1 MNLEELKKKMDEEH
15 YIYDDT
21 LSTVL
26 YVALQLGRPL
36 LIEGA
41 AGVGKTEV
49 AKVMAAALDRELVR
63 LQCYEGLDESKALY
77 EWNYQK
83 QLLSIQVNMNAQD
96 REALTRSLFSDE
108 YLLERPLLKSIR
120 SEKPVVLL
128 IDEIDKADE
137 EFEAFLLELLSEMQV
152 TIPEVGTIRANSV
165 PFVVLTSNRA
175 RPLSE
180 ALRRR
185 CAYLY
190 IEYPDMEK
198 ELAIL
203 RAKLPH
209 VDDRLCA
216 QVALAVQKLRS
227 NEVILKKPSI
237 AETLDWAAALDALG
251 IRELTPDALRK
262 TAGFVLK
269 NNEDMAALAR
279 QTADKLDAMGIKFK
293 VVNVVDLVKLQ
304 SAKENNEALSDEEFA
319 ELFTEDKPVLFA
331 YHSYARDVRG
341 LIYDRPNHDNFNV
354 HGYEEQGST
363 TTPYDMVR
371 VNNIDRYELQAEALR
386 MIDADKYADKINE
399 LEAFRQEAF
408 QFAVDNGYDHPDYT
422 DWVYSGVN
430 TNKQGAVSATAATAG
445 DNE

>member
-1 MNLEELKKKMDEEH
+1 MTLEELKEKMDREN
-15 YIYDDT
+15 YVYNDV
-21 LSTVL
+21 LATVL
-26 YVALQLGRPL
+26 YVALTLGRPL

-63 LQCYEGLDESKALY
+63 LQCYEGLDEGKALY

-83 QLLSIQVNMNAQD
+83 QLLSIQVNRSTQD
-96 REALTRSLFSDE
+96 SDALTKSLFSDE

-137 EFEAFLLELLSEMQV
+137 EFEAFLLELLSEQQV
-152 TIPEVGTIRANSV
+152 TVPEIGTIKAKSI

-185 CAYLY
+185 CAYLH
-190 IEYPDMEK
+190 IDYPDMEK

-203 RAKLPH
+203 RKKLPH

-227 NEVILKKPSI
+227 SEAILKKPSI

-251 IRELTPDALRK
+251 IKELTPEALRQ

-269 NNEDMAALAR
+269 NNEDLEVLA
-279 QTADKLDAMGIKFK
+279 G
-293 VVNVVDLVKLQ
+293 
-304 SAKENNEALSDEEFA
+304 EEALTA
-319 ELFTEDKPVLFA
+319 ET
-331 YHSYARDVRG
+331 HCG
-341 LIYDRPNHDNFNV
+341 HCQGHH
-354 HGYEEQGST
+354 HG
-363 TTPYDMVR
+363 
-371 VNNIDRYELQAEALR
+371 
-386 MIDADKYADKINE
+386 
-399 LEAFRQEAF
+399 
-408 QFAVDNGYDHPDYT
+408 
-422 DWVYSGVN
+422 
-430 TNKQGAVSATAATAG
+430 
-445 DNE
+445 

>member
-1 MNLEELKKKMDEEH
+1 MKLIFELGVEGRGMTLMPECDVPEYRLPEE
-15 YIYDDT
+15 
-21 LSTVL
+21 
-26 YVALQLGRPL
+26 R
-36 LIEGA
+36 
-41 AGVGKTEV
+41 
-49 AKVMAAALDRELVR
+49 
-63 LQCYEGLDESKALY
+63 
-77 EWNYQK
+77 
-83 QLLSIQVNMNAQD
+83 
-96 REALTRSLFSDE
+96 
-108 YLLERPLLKSIR
+108 
-120 SEKPVVLL
+120 
-128 IDEIDKADE
+128 
-137 EFEAFLLELLSEMQV
+137 
-152 TIPEVGTIRANSV
+152 
-165 PFVVLTSNRA
+165 
-175 RPLSE
+175 SE
-180 ALRRR
+180 ALH
-185 CAYLY
+185 
-190 IEYPDMEK
+190 
-198 ELAIL
+198 
-203 RAKLPH
+203 LPH
-209 VDDRLCA
+209 V
-216 QVALAVQKLRS
+216 S
-227 NEVILKKPSI
+227 EN
-237 AETLDWAAALDALG
+237 
-251 IRELTPDALRK
+251 ELTRHYTALCKRIHGVND
-262 TAGFVLK
+262 GFYPLGSCTMK
-269 NNEDMAALAR
+269 YNPKIDEDMAALAR

>member
-1 MNLEELKKKMDEEH
+1 MNLDQLKKKMDEAH

-21 LSTVL
+21 LATVL
-26 YVALQLGRPL
+26 AVALQLGRPL

-41 AGVGKTEV
+41 AGVGKTEI
-49 AKVMAAALDRELVR
+49 AKVMASALDRDLVR

-83 QLLSIQVNMNAQD
+83 QLLAIQVNVGSDDKD
-96 REALTRSLFSDE
+96 RLTRSLFSDE
-108 YLLERPLLKSIR
+108 YLLERPLLQSIR
-120 SEKPVVLL
+120 SENPAVLL

-152 TIPEVGTIRANSV
+152 TIPEVGTIKAKSI

-216 QVALAVQKLRS
+216 QVALAVQKLRA
-227 NEVILKKPSI
+227 NEAILKKPSI

-251 IRELTPDALRK
+251 IRELTPDALRT

-269 NNEDMAALAR
+269 NSEDIAA
-279 QTADKLDAMGIKFK
+279 M
-293 VVNVVDLVKLQ
+293 
-304 SAKENNEALSDEEFA
+304 
-319 ELFTEDKPVLFA
+319 
-331 YHSYARDVRG
+331 
-341 LIYDRPNHDNFNV
+341 
-354 HGYEEQGST
+354 EEQ
-363 TTPYDMVR
+363 DM
-371 VNNIDRYELQAEALR
+371 QA
-386 MIDADKYADKINE
+386 
-399 LEAFRQEAF
+399 
-408 QFAVDNGYDHPDYT
+408 DHC
-422 DWVYSGVN
+422 N
-430 TNKQGAVSATAATAG
+430 CQGHCG
-445 DNE
+445 GHHHG

>member
-1 MNLEELKKKMDEEH
+1 MDLELLKKKMDEAN

-21 LSTVL
+21 LATVL
-26 YVALQLGRPL
+26 YVALKLGRPL

-63 LQCYEGLDESKALY
+63 MQCYEGLDESKALY

-83 QLLSIQVNMNAQD
+83 QLLAIQVNREEND
-96 REALTRSLFSDE
+96 RDALTRSLFGDE

-120 SEKPVVLL
+120 SEKEVVLL

-137 EFEAFLLELLSEMQV
+137 EFEAFLLELLSDMQV
-152 TIPEVGTIRANSV
+152 SIPEVGTVKARTI

-190 IEYPDMEK
+190 IEYPDMQK

-216 QVALAVQKLRS
+216 QVALAVQKLRATES
-227 NEVILKKPSI
+227 ILKKPSI

-251 IRELTPDALRK
+251 IRELTPDALRQ

-269 NNEDMAALAR
+269 NNEDIAAM
-279 QTADKLDAMGIKFK
+279 DLDG
-293 VVNVVDLVKLQ
+293 
-304 SAKENNEALSDEEFA
+304 EE
-319 ELFTEDKPVLFA
+319 P
-331 YHSYARDVRG
+331 
-341 LIYDRPNHDNFNV
+341 HDCHCGGHCGGHH
-354 HGYEEQGST
+354 HG
-363 TTPYDMVR
+363 
-371 VNNIDRYELQAEALR
+371 
-386 MIDADKYADKINE
+386 
-399 LEAFRQEAF
+399 
-408 QFAVDNGYDHPDYT
+408 
-422 DWVYSGVN
+422 
-430 TNKQGAVSATAATAG
+430 
-445 DNE
+445 

>member
-1 MNLEELKKKMDEEH
+1 MTLTELKQKMDEAR

-21 LSTVL
+21 LATVL
-26 YVALQLGRPL
+26 FVALTLGRPL

-41 AGVGKTEV
+41 AGVGKTEI
-49 AKVMAAALDRELVR
+49 AKVMASALDRDLVR

-96 REALTRSLFSDE
+96 KDELTKSLFSDD
-108 YLLERPLLKSIR
+108 YLLERPLLQSIR

-152 TIPEVGTIRANSV
+152 SIPEVGTIRAKTI

-227 NEVILKKPSI
+227 TEAILKKPSI

-251 IRELTPDALRK
+251 IRELTPDALRQ

-269 NNEDMAALAR
+269 NNEDIE
-279 QTADKLDAMGIKFK
+279 AMDCEPQEPHNCQCGG
-293 VVNVVDLVKLQ
+293 
-304 SAKENNEALSDEEFA
+304 SCGG
-319 ELFTEDKPVLFA
+319 
-331 YHSYARDVRG
+331 H
-341 LIYDRPNHDNFNV
+341 H
-354 HGYEEQGST
+354 HG
-363 TTPYDMVR
+363 
-371 VNNIDRYELQAEALR
+371 
-386 MIDADKYADKINE
+386 
-399 LEAFRQEAF
+399 
-408 QFAVDNGYDHPDYT
+408 
-422 DWVYSGVN
+422 
-430 TNKQGAVSATAATAG
+430 
-445 DNE
+445 

>member
-1 MNLEELKKKMDEEH
+1 MDLNELKQKMDEAH

-21 LSTVL
+21 MATVL

-49 AKVMAAALDRELVR
+49 AKVMAKALDRDLVR

-83 QLLSIQVNMNAQD
+83 QLLSIQVNMGQRD
-96 REALTRSLFSDE
+96 SDELTRSLFSDE
-108 YLLERPLLKSIR
+108 YLLERPLLSSIR

-137 EFEAFLLELLSEMQV
+137 EFEAFLLELLSDMQV
-152 TIPEVGTIRANSV
+152 SIPEVGTVKAKSI

-190 IEYPDMEK
+190 ISYPDMEK

-209 VDDRLCA
+209 IDDRLHH
-216 QVALAVQKLRS
+216 QVALAVQQLRS
-227 NEVILKKPSI
+227 SEAILKKPSI

-251 IRELTPDALRK
+251 IRKLTPDAIRQ

-269 NNEDMAALAR
+269 NNED
-279 QTADKLDAMGIKFK
+279 LDA
-293 VVNVVDLVKLQ
+293 L
-304 SAKENNEALSDEEFA
+304 
-319 ELFTEDKPVLFA
+319 
-331 YHSYARDVRG
+331 
-341 LIYDRPNHDNFNV
+341 NH
-354 HGYEEQGST
+354 HGGHHH
-363 TTPYDMVR
+363 
-371 VNNIDRYELQAEALR
+371 
-386 MIDADKYADKINE
+386 
-399 LEAFRQEAF
+399 
-408 QFAVDNGYDHPDYT
+408 G
-422 DWVYSGVN
+422 
-430 TNKQGAVSATAATAG
+430 
-445 DNE
+445 

>member
-1 MNLEELKKKMDEEH
+1 MNIDELKQKLDEAN

-21 LSTVL
+21 LATVL
-26 YVALQLGRPL
+26 YVSLQLGRPL

-41 AGVGKTEV
+41 AGVGKTEI
-49 AKVMAAALDRELVR
+49 AKVMAAALDRDLVR

-83 QLLSIQVNMNAQD
+83 QLLSIQVNMGARD
-96 REALTRSLFSDE
+96 SEELTRSLFSDE

-152 TIPEVGTIRANSV
+152 SIPEVGTIRAKSV

-190 IEYPDMEK
+190 IQYPDLDK

-216 QVALAVQKLRS
+216 QVAMAVQKLRS
-227 NEVILKKPSI
+227 NEAILKKPSI

-251 IRELTPDALRK
+251 IRELTPDALRQ

-269 NNEDMAALAR
+269 NSED
-279 QTADKLDAMGIKFK
+279 LD
-293 VVNVVDLVKLQ
+293 VL
-304 SAKENNEALSDEEFA
+304 EEDQHH
-319 ELFTEDKPVLFA
+319 EHHECSCGG
-331 YHSYARDVRG
+331 HCG
-341 LIYDRPNHDNFNV
+341 GHH
-354 HGYEEQGST
+354 HG
-363 TTPYDMVR
+363 
-371 VNNIDRYELQAEALR
+371 
-386 MIDADKYADKINE
+386 
-399 LEAFRQEAF
+399 
-408 QFAVDNGYDHPDYT
+408 
-422 DWVYSGVN
+422 
-430 TNKQGAVSATAATAG
+430 
-445 DNE
+445 

>member
-1 MNLEELKKKMDEEH
+1 MNLTQLKEKMDQAH

-21 LSTVL
+21 LATVL
-26 YVALQLGRPL
+26 AVALELGRPL

-41 AGVGKTEV
+41 AGVGKTEI
-49 AKVMAAALDRELVR
+49 AKVMASALDRDLVR

-83 QLLSIQVNMNAQD
+83 QLLAIQVNMNAQD
-96 REALTRSLFSDE
+96 RDALTQSLFSDE

-120 SEKPVVLL
+120 SDKPVVLL

-152 TIPEVGTIRANSV
+152 SIPEVGTVKAKSI

-190 IEYPDMEK
+190 IEYPDLEK

-209 VDDRLCA
+209 VDDRLCF

-227 NEVILKKPSI
+227 NEAVLKKPSI

-251 IRELTPDALRK
+251 IRELTPDAMRR
-262 TAGFVLK
+262 TAGFLLK
-269 NNEDMAALAR
+269 NSEDMAALEGVSLET
-279 QTADKLDAMGIKFK
+279 QPHHCHCGGDCGG
-293 VVNVVDLVKLQ
+293 
-304 SAKENNEALSDEEFA
+304 
-319 ELFTEDKPVLFA
+319 
-331 YHSYARDVRG
+331 H
-341 LIYDRPNHDNFNV
+341 H
-354 HGYEEQGST
+354 HG
-363 TTPYDMVR
+363 
-371 VNNIDRYELQAEALR
+371 
-386 MIDADKYADKINE
+386 
-399 LEAFRQEAF
+399 
-408 QFAVDNGYDHPDYT
+408 
-422 DWVYSGVN
+422 
-430 TNKQGAVSATAATAG
+430 
-445 DNE
+445 

>member
-1 MNLEELKKKMDEEH
+1 MKEKMDHAH

-21 LSTVL
+21 LATVL
-26 YVALQLGRPL
+26 YVALELGRPL

-49 AKVMAAALDRELVR
+49 AKVMAAALDRDLVR

-83 QLLSIQVNMNAQD
+83 QLLSIQINRD
-96 REALTRSLFSDE
+96 TEDKEALTSDLFRDD

-137 EFEAFLLELLSEMQV
+137 EFEAFLLELLSDLQV
-152 TIPEVGTIRANSV
+152 SIPEIGTVKAKSV
-165 PFVVLTSNRA
+165 PFIVLTSNRA

-209 VDDRLCA
+209 VDDRLCV
-216 QVALAVQKLRS
+216 QVATAVQKLRS
-227 NEVILKKPSI
+227 NEAILKKPSI

-251 IRELTPDALRK
+251 IRELTPDALRR
-262 TAGFVLK
+262 TAGFILK
-269 NNEDMAALAR
+269 NSEDLAA
-279 QTADKLDAMGIKFK
+279 M
-293 VVNVVDLVKLQ
+293 
-304 SAKENNEALSDEEFA
+304 EE
-319 ELFTEDKPVLFA
+319 PVEE
-331 YHSYARDVRG
+331 HHCSCG
-341 LIYDRPNHDNFNV
+341 HHCGGHH
-354 HGYEEQGST
+354 HG
-363 TTPYDMVR
+363 
-371 VNNIDRYELQAEALR
+371 
-386 MIDADKYADKINE
+386 
-399 LEAFRQEAF
+399 
-408 QFAVDNGYDHPDYT
+408 
-422 DWVYSGVN
+422 
-430 TNKQGAVSATAATAG
+430 
-445 DNE
+445 

>member
-1 MNLEELKKKMDEEH
+1 MKQVIDMNLEELKRKMDEAH

-21 LSTVL
+21 LATVL
-26 YVALQLGRPL
+26 AVALQLGRPL

-41 AGVGKTEV
+41 AGVGKTEI
-49 AKVMAAALDRELVR
+49 AKVMASALDRDLVR

-83 QLLSIQVNMNAQD
+83 QLLSIQVNMGAKD
-96 REALTRSLFSDE
+96 SEELTQSLFSDD
-108 YLLERPLLKSIR
+108 YLLERPLLQSIR

-152 TIPEVGTIRANSV
+152 TIPEVGTIKAKSV

-190 IEYPDMEK
+190 IQYPDLDK

-209 VDDRLCA
+209 VDDRLCV
-216 QVALAVQKLRS
+216 QVAQAVQKLRS
-227 NEVILKKPSI
+227 SKAILKKPSI

-251 IRELTPDALRK
+251 IRELTPEAMRQ
-262 TAGFVLK
+262 TAGFILK
-269 NNEDMAALAR
+269 NSEDFDVLE
-279 QTADKLDAMGIKFK
+279 
-293 VVNVVDLVKLQ
+293 Q
-304 SAKENNEALSDEEFA
+304 S
-319 ELFTEDKPVLFA
+319 
-331 YHSYARDVRG
+331 HSHSCG
-341 LIYDRPNHDNFNV
+341 CGCGGHH
-354 HGYEEQGST
+354 HG
-363 TTPYDMVR
+363 
-371 VNNIDRYELQAEALR
+371 
-386 MIDADKYADKINE
+386 
-399 LEAFRQEAF
+399 
-408 QFAVDNGYDHPDYT
+408 
-422 DWVYSGVN
+422 
-430 TNKQGAVSATAATAG
+430 
-445 DNE
+445 

>member
-1 MNLEELKKKMDEEH
+1 MDLQTLKQKMDEAH

-21 LSTVL
+21 LATVL
-26 YVALQLGRPL
+26 AVALQLGRPL
-36 LIEGA
+36 LVEGA
-41 AGVGKTEV
+41 AGVGKTEI
-49 AKVMAAALDRELVR
+49 AKVMAAALDRDLVR

-83 QLLSIQVNMNAQD
+83 QLLSIQVNMNEGD
-96 REALTRSLFSDE
+96 KEALTRSLFSDE
-108 YLLERPLLKSIR
+108 YLLERPLLRSIR

-137 EFEAFLLELLSEMQV
+137 EFEAFLLEILSDMQV
-152 TIPEVGTIRANSV
+152 SIPEIGTVKAKSI

-190 IEYPDMEK
+190 SEYPDMEK

-203 RAKLPH
+203 RGKLPH

-227 NEVILKKPSI
+227 SDAIVKKPSI

-251 IRELTPDALRK
+251 IRELTPDALRR

-269 NNEDMAALAR
+269 NNEDMEV
-279 QTADKLDAMGIKFK
+279 LDTL
-293 VVNVVDLVKLQ
+293 DQ
-304 SAKENNEALSDEEFA
+304 QEE
-319 ELFTEDKPVLFA
+319 
-331 YHSYARDVRG
+331 HHCHCG
-341 LIYDRPNHDNFNV
+341 GNCGGHH
-354 HGYEEQGST
+354 HG
-363 TTPYDMVR
+363 
-371 VNNIDRYELQAEALR
+371 
-386 MIDADKYADKINE
+386 
-399 LEAFRQEAF
+399 
-408 QFAVDNGYDHPDYT
+408 
-422 DWVYSGVN
+422 
-430 TNKQGAVSATAATAG
+430 
-445 DNE
+445 

>member
-1 MNLEELKKKMDEEH
+1 MDLTTLKQKMDQAN

-21 LSTVL
+21 LATVL
-26 YVALQLGRPL
+26 YVALTLGRPL

-41 AGVGKTEV
+41 AGVGKTEI
-49 AKVMAAALDRELVR
+49 AKVMATALDRDLVR

-83 QLLSIQVNMNAQD
+83 QLLSIQVNMNQVD
-96 REALTRSLFSDE
+96 SDTLTASLFRDE
-108 YLLERPLLKSIR
+108 YLLERPLLQSIK

-137 EFEAFLLELLSEMQV
+137 EFEAFLLELLSDMQV
-152 TIPEVGTIRANSV
+152 SIPEIGTIKANSI

-216 QVALAVQKLRS
+216 QVALAVRQLRS
-227 NEVILKKPSI
+227 NDNILKKPSI

-251 IRELTPDALRK
+251 IRELTPDAIRQ
-262 TAGFVLK
+262 TAGFILK
-269 NNEDMAALAR
+269 NSEDMSALK
-279 QTADKLDAMGIKFK
+279 DYNPEDAHECSCG
-293 VVNVVDLVKLQ
+293 
-304 SAKENNEALSDEEFA
+304 
-319 ELFTEDKPVLFA
+319 
-331 YHSYARDVRG
+331 HCGGR
-341 LIYDRPNHDNFNV
+341 H
-354 HGYEEQGST
+354 HG
-363 TTPYDMVR
+363 
-371 VNNIDRYELQAEALR
+371 
-386 MIDADKYADKINE
+386 
-399 LEAFRQEAF
+399 
-408 QFAVDNGYDHPDYT
+408 
-422 DWVYSGVN
+422 
-430 TNKQGAVSATAATAG
+430 
-445 DNE
+445 